1 MGQTSTHKAVSH
13 NGVDVNSQSC
23 LTQWGRRQLT
33 KLTQWGRRQFTKL
46 CHTMGQ
52 TSTHKAVSHNG
63 VDVNSQSCLT
73 QWGRRQLTKLSHTIG
88 QTSAHNAGSH
98 NGADVNS
105 QRCLILRSYFLGL
118 TRMLRDGFRSNNN
131 NDLNA
136 PCHTASTFQVS
147 VVNNGDD
154 GKAVLLCDNQSPTP
168 AFFSSLAVSRGN

>member
-1 MGQTSTHKAVSH
+1 
-13 NGVDVNSQSC
+13 
-23 LTQWGRRQLT
+23 
-33 KLTQWGRRQFTKL
+33 
-46 CHTMGQ
+46 MGQ

-118 TRMLRDGFRSNNN
+118 TRMLRYGFRSNNN

-147 VVNNGDD
+147 VVKNGDD
-154 GKAVLLCDNQSPTP
+154 GKAVLLCDSQSPTRLS
-168 AFFSSLAVSRGN
+168 FRLSLFHAAIKCLLMAGPCPSCVQTHRTGHEWAQSQMPSVVDVVAAPAVSC